1 MFDEKFYNLLDT
13 YGFKKSPL
21 SSQYCDD
28 NGNSFVISDNELKA
42 ISLSS
47 ELKKIFLEY
56 ITEDVM
62 DLRAFWF
69 SWQMQSE
76 KEQQDL
82 PDVATQMIR
91 DISEISN
98 KYKK

>member
-1 MFDEKFYNLLDT
+1 MFDDKFYNLLDT

-21 SSQYCDD
+21 NGFCCSQYCDD

-56 ITEDVM
+56 ITEDV
-62 DLRAFWF
+62 
-69 SWQMQSE
+69 
-76 KEQQDL
+76 QDL
-82 PDVATQMIR
+82 PDVATQMMR